1 MTTIPMENAWM
12 KGILIIWLLISI
24 VFSSCAPIEP
34 RKEETAQELAD
45 KGMSQF
51 ERHHYREA
59 IQTFLRL
66 RDWYPFSEHTVSADL
81 KIADALY
88 QLSRYENAIRAY
100 SVFENLHAG
109 NEAVPYAINQMGLC
123 YFNRIDNTHR
133 DQTAAEKAMATF
145 QRLVEQYPESNY
157 ALDAKGYIRE
167 CKERLAEHE
176 FKIALYYFKKKN
188 YQAALHRFNV
198 ILTQYPDAGE
208 VHHQAIQYIVLC
220 EEHLKT
226 QPSGTK

>member
-1 MTTIPMENAWM
+1 MENAWM

-34 RKEETAQELAD
+34 RKEETAQELVD

-51 ERHHYREA
+51 DKGHYREA

-66 RDWYPFSEHTVSADL
+66 RDWYPFSEHTVTADL

-88 QLSRYENAIRAY
+88 QLSRYEDAVRAY

-109 NEAVPYAINQMGLC
+109 NEAVPYAINQTGLC
-123 YFNRIDNTHR
+123 YYNRMDTIDR
-133 DQTAAEKAMATF
+133 DQTTAENAIATF
-145 QRLVEQYPESNY
+145 QRLVAQYPESNY
-157 ALDAKGYIRE
+157 ADNAKGYIRE
-167 CKERLAEHE
+167 CKERLAGHE

-188 YQAALHRFNV
+188 YQAALQRFNV
-198 ILTQYPDAGE
+198 ILTRYPDVGD
-208 VHHQAIQYIVLC
+208 VHHQAVQYIVLC
-220 EEHLKT
+220 KEHLKI